1 MRDASFTGRGTG
13 EREEIKICYTDGT
26 VVRVSRERVSV
37 EIICA
42 IESGRTYTIGAV
54 RETTQV
60 IRRRALRW

>member
-26 VVRVSRERVSV
+26 VVRVSTERVSI

-42 IESGRTYTIGAV
+42 IESERTYAIGAT
-54 RETTQV
+54 RGTT
-60 IRRRALRW
+60 